1 MFSTTDK
8 SQKLV
13 ADIGDI
19 PDGFTLL
26 VPGQFSEWKKT
37 KWVDDTDAAAA
48 AAKETNNAQ
57 VKAAL
62 QDVDVQSIRALREW
76 IVSQPNAPSFT
87 KDQEKAAQELRKKLL
102 K

>member
-1 MFSTTDK
+1 
-8 SQKLV
+8 
-13 ADIGDI
+13 
-19 PDGFTLL
+19 
-26 VPGQFSEWKKT
+26 
-37 KWVDDTDAAAA
+37 VDDTDAVAA

-87 KDQEKAAQELRKKLL
+87 KDQEKAAQDLRKKLL